1 MYVVDIKQQA
11 PERNSS
17 PILEGMVH
25 SLPLVDERQG
35 AQQLRLL
42 SVTFGPG
49 ARTKLHFH
57 THEQVLLVT
66 EGRGILATEQEEHH
80 VTAGCV
86 VYVPPLERHWHGAEP
101 EFSMTHVSINGPGE
115 MHIVER

>member
-1 MYVVDIKQQA
+1 MYVVDTKLSA
-11 PERNSS
+11 PERNES
-17 PILEGMVH
+17 PIFTGMVH
-25 SLPLVDERQG
+25 SLPLIGEEQG
-35 AQQLRLL
+35 AEQLRLL
-42 SVTFGPG
+42 SVTFSPG

-80 VTAGCV
+80 VTPGCV
-86 VYVPPLERHWHGAEP
+86 VYVPPGERHWHGAEA
-101 EFSMTHVSINGPGE
+101 EFSMTHISINGPGE